1 MVYKLN
7 LFETMEDLRR
17 FLNGR
22 KVSREDII
30 HIAHEPKAAYPYKLL
45 WAERRKECLT
55 IIRFPSM

>member
-55 IIRFPSM
+55 GI